1 MNLKK
6 IADAAKFSRE
16 EMFKDYEAVDSY
28 GMSLAD
34 KKAMGA
40 KYGIES
46 KKADEIKKA
55 ILIAM
60 RDERKTR
67 EIFDLADIKA
77 FGRLSDYPEQY
88 KKLAM
93 YLAEEP
99 RDFVEYLADFYY
111 IKLEKAGLTKK
122 FNVEVPINTVGYGLS
137 YADKA
142 MINRYANT
150 KRFLNEST
158 EEFKSA
164 KQTLENTLDAI
175 KAKLDSEL
183 VKFKQLYIEKAKS
196 FADRMYTWAEENKD
210 RLATAVDKSWDAIK
224 ECERRLHAEG
234 LGYREVYNHPEKRA
248 LQDKYEDYRK
258 AYNQC
263 RTILRSS
270 REEYLAEAEK
280 DAEAVYERNVR
291 VLAEKI
297 NAWGVNANEMVVD
310 EVADDPKFFE
320 IRVSDG
326 VHNLY
331 ARSIWAAEYSD
342 KVTPHFRFIITEKKS
357 RR

>member
-1 MNLKK
+1 MNLNK
-6 IADAAKFSRE
+6 IFDAVKFSRE
-16 EMFKDYEAVDSY
+16 EMLKDYESVDSY

-46 KKADEIKKA
+46 KKADDIKKA
-55 ILIAM
+55 ILVAM
-60 RDERKTR
+60 RDERKSRDT
-67 EIFDLADIKA
+67 FDFEDVKA
-77 FGRLSDYPEQY
+77 FSRLSDYPEQY
-88 KKLAM
+88 KKLSM
-93 YLAEEP
+93 FLAEES
-99 RDFVEYLADFYY
+99 RAFVEYLADFYY
-111 IKLEKAGLTKK
+111 AKLKKAGLTKK
-122 FNVEVPINTVGYGLS
+122 FNVEVPINTVGYGLC

-150 KRFLNEST
+150 KRFLKEST

-164 KQTLENTLDAI
+164 KQALENTLDAI

-183 VKFKQLYIEKAKS
+183 VRFKQLYIEKAKA
-196 FADRMYTWAEENKD
+196 FAERMYTWAEENKD
-210 RLATAVDKSWDAIK
+210 RLADEEDKSWKAIK
-224 ECERRLHAEG
+224 ECEHRLYAEG
-234 LGYREVYNHPEKRA
+234 LDYREVFHHSEKRA

-263 RTILRSS
+263 ITILHSS

-342 KVTPHFRFIITEKKS
+342 KVTPHFRFIITEKKG
-357 RR
+357 R